1 VNLSEET
8 LMAYVDGELDVQTRQ
23 QVEIALAAD
32 PEAARRV
39 AAQRALRGTLR
50 AAFDPVLE
58 EPVPARL
65 LSLVRTAG
73 TPLTSGKVLP
83 FRAKPAPVPRTPW
96 MQWGSLA
103 ASFALGALVWH
114 FASRQYL
121 AGPFT
126 EQHGGIVASGSLA
139 RALSEQLASQQEP
152 PAAVQIGV
160 SFRSKSGDYC
170 RTFRLQQS
178 DGAAGLACHEQ
189 SGWRIEVLAHPQGA
203 ASPQGQYRQAASAL
217 PPTVLRAVDDAIA
230 GDPLDAAAE
239 AQARAS
245 RWQAKEA
252 PAQSSRARDP

>member
-8 LMAYVDGELDVQTRQ
+8 LMAYVDGELDAPARE

-39 AAQRALRGTLR
+39 AAQRALRSTLR
-50 AAFDPVLE
+50 AAFDPVLD

-65 LSLVRTAG
+65 TSLVRPAAAV
-73 TPLTSGKVLP
+73 PTSATVLP
-83 FRAKPAPVPRTPW
+83 FRAKTVTRTSGTSW

-103 ASFALGALVWH
+103 ASFVLGALVWH

-126 EQHGGIVASGSLA
+126 EQHGVIVASGSLA
-139 RALSEQLASQQEP
+139 RALTEQLASQQEAS
-152 PAAVQIGV
+152 AAVQIGV
-160 SFRSKSGDYC
+160 SFRSKGGEYC
-170 RTFRLQQS
+170 RTFRLQERA
-178 DGAAGLACHEQ
+178 GAAGLACHEQ
-189 SGWRIEVLAHPQGA
+189 AGWTVEVLAHPESSASTQGA
-203 ASPQGQYRQAASAL
+203 YRQAASAL

-245 RWQAKEA
+245 RWQSK
-252 PAQSSRARDP
+252 